1 VKSGKVKADGSD
13 PDEEIINPIN
23 LAEADIQNKTTTFLP
38 AVLLYYIIIL
48 IYIICLLGGRYKY
61 SYLTLNI

>member
-1 VKSGKVKADGSD
+1 VKSGKVKADGTD

-38 AVLLYYIIIL
+38 AVLLFYNFNLYNMFTRGKI
-48 IYIICLLGGRYKY
+48 
-61 SYLTLNI
+61 